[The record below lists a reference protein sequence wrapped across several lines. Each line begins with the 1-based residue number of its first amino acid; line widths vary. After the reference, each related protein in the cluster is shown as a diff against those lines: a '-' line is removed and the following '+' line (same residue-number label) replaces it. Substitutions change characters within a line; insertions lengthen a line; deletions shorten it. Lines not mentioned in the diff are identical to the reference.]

1 MSADHR
7 LPAEF
12 ADLERFV
19 EHWDVATSQE
29 RWIRR
34 SETAQAAIR
43 AFYDAMLAR
52 ADAALTYVE
61 RFPAARPAARRGLL
75 AAPAAGDDA
84 GGNGGRAARIAAR
97 PALTLPAFH
106 HDRNGR
112 ESLRLSRRRN
122 CVRPPMCY
130 RPA

>member
-61 RFPAARPAARRGLL
+61 RFPLHDLPPDAACLLRLLL
-75 AAPAAGDDA
+75 AMTQAAMA
-84 GGNGGRAARIAAR
+84 VE
-97 PALTLPAFH
+97 LH
-106 HDRNGR
+106 
-112 ESLRLSRRRN
+112 ESPRVPRSPFPHSITIETG
-122 CVRPPMCY
+122 VSPY
-130 RPA
+130 G